1 MRVLS
6 PYTQTVALTT
16 IADLVFAGGVVL
28 AALALAGAVLRRG
41 STQALVFIVGLEA
54 IAAIAFWVA
63 FALRHDRS
71 LAVAAG
77 GLTACTLVAGAAVLL
92 RGALRRVEATDARLA
107 EAEADLLAVVERQKK
122 VLSGDLELT
131 FARARAD
138 SRSLL
143 EEQERQIAEERRALV
158 AEREHDATAALGDKL
173 NQVQAQVEQRLA
185 GWSQDLDRAAE
196 TTKSRIME
204 LDQRQQQ
211 LLHEIEL
218 RLTADAERL
227 AADSEEQR
235 AAVTRLRA
243 ELTRTLDDALGL
255 VKSELDAHAAERRR
269 ALHELETRLVR
280 RERELTE
287 QAQREESDAAQRIKA
302 GFEDVSR
309 RQIEQLERA
318 VDRAV
323 ASHADEAA
331 QRFAQLVKTSR
342 EDAAK
347 RLTRELDRAVST
359 FSREA
364 ETVLAERLAH
374 VGDAGAQRL
383 EHRVADVAS
392 ELERRHDE
400 LVAAHDLRLSEL
412 ESDMRRRIAELNA
425 DLDAERGV
433 IEARLQELLR
443 RYASAE
449 AVRGS

>member
-1 MRVLS
+1 M
-6 PYTQTVALTT
+6 ALTT
-16 IADLVFAGGVVL
+16 IADLAFAGGVVL
-28 AALALAGAVLRRG
+28 AALGLAGAALRRG
-41 STQALVFIVGLEA
+41 STQLLVLILGIEAVAAVGV
-54 IAAIAFWVA
+54 WVA

-77 GLTACTLVAGAAVLL
+77 GLTVCTMAAGAAVLL
-92 RGALRRVEATDARLA
+92 RRALRRIEATDARLA

-122 VLSGDLELT
+122 ALAGDLELT
-131 FARARAD
+131 YARARAD

-143 EEQERQIAEERRALV
+143 EEQERQIAEERRSLV
-158 AEREHDATAALGDKL
+158 AEREHDATAVLGDKL
-173 NQVQAQVEQRLA
+173 NHVQAQVEHRLA
-185 GWSQDLDRAAE
+185 GWAQDLDRAAE
-196 TTKSRIME
+196 ATKTRIVE
-204 LDQRQQQ
+204 LDQRQHQ

-218 RLTADAERL
+218 RLTADSERL
-227 AADSEEQR
+227 AAESEEQR

-243 ELTRTLDDALGL
+243 ELTRTLDEALGL

-269 ALHELETRLVR
+269 SLHELETRLTR
-280 RERELTE
+280 RERELSE
-287 QAQREESDAAQRIKA
+287 QAQREEADASQRIKA

-309 RQIEQLERA
+309 RQVEQLERA

-331 QRFAQLVKTSR
+331 QRFAQMIKSSR

-347 RLTRELDRAVST
+347 RLARELDRAVST

-400 LVAAHDLRLSEL
+400 LIAAHDQRMAEL
-412 ESDMRRRIAELNA
+412 ESEMRRRLA
-425 DLDAERGV
+425 DLQADIDAERGV
-433 IEARLQELLR
+433 IEARLQEQLR
-443 RYASAE
+443 RFGSTAG
-449 AVRGS
+449 VRDS

>member
-1 MRVLS
+1 
-6 PYTQTVALTT
+6 VALTT
-16 IADLVFAGGVVL
+16 LADLVFAGGVVL

-41 STQALVFIVGLEA
+41 STQALLAIVCIEA
-54 IAAIAFWVA
+54 AAAVGVWVA

-71 LAVAAG
+71 LAVSAG
-77 GLTACTLVAGAAVLL
+77 GLTACTLAAGAAVLL
-92 RGALRRVEATDARLA
+92 RRSLRRVEATDARLA
-107 EAEADLLAVVERQKK
+107 EAEADLLAVVERQKGA
-122 VLSGDLELT
+122 LAGDLELT

-143 EEQERQIAEERRALV
+143 EEQERQIAEERRSLV

-185 GWSQDLDRAAE
+185 GWAQDLDRAAE
-196 TTKSRIME
+196 ATKTRIME

-218 RLTADAERL
+218 RLTADGERL
-227 AADSEEQR
+227 AAESEEQR
-235 AAVTRLRA
+235 TAVTRLRA

-269 ALHELETRLVR
+269 ALQELESRLVR

-287 QAQREESDAAQRIKA
+287 HAQREESDAAQRIKT

-347 RLTRELDRAVST
+347 RLARELDRAVST

-412 ESDMRRRIAELNA
+412 ESEMRRRVAELQA

-443 RYASAE
+443 RFSSAA
-449 AVRGS
+449 AVRDS